1 VRARTE
7 KEVCNL
13 FWFKWVIDKARE
25 AVMNRL
31 GEEVEFGVGMARKEF
46 YARAVQELMKLR
58 SLDPQLAQVIEA
70 QLREMAA
77 GDPDATTALAHA
89 GLPSLA
95 AGAPAI
101 SDALAESK
109 AASRA
114 SKSAKKALPPSPSP
128 PADPFAPPP
137 GPPWLT

>member
-1 VRARTE
+1 M
-7 KEVCNL
+7 

-25 AVMNRL
+25 AAMNRL

-46 YARAVQELMKLR
+46 YARAVQELVKLR

-77 GDPDATTALAHA
+77 SDPDATTALAHA
-89 GLPSLA
+89 GLPCLA
-95 AGAPAI
+95 AGALGLPETV
-101 SDALAESK
+101 AESK

-114 SKSAKKALPPSPSP
+114 SKSAKKALPPSPP
-128 PADPFAPPP
+128 PGDPFAPPP
-137 GPPWLT
+137 GPPWLS